1 MKVNEDTKHNSINVD
16 SFLTLTHMN
25 QTNKTNH
32 ILKKTSTKAIS
43 LFSDNNT
50 EAKKDNKTIK
60 KDGIKIKASFVD
72 LFCINYCN
80 TNKHNLKLL
89 IKGTGLIKQALDIK
103 YYFREIINFSRIK
116 NYCLQKNNFFYLI
129 LHINLLYH

>member
-1 MKVNEDTKHNSINVD
+1 
-16 SFLTLTHMN
+16 MN
-25 QTNKTNH
+25 D
-32 ILKKTSTKAIS
+32 KKATKAEKNRAREQKKKAQKRIKRA
-43 LFSDNNT
+43 NT
-50 EAKKDNKTIK
+50 RIKKDNKTIK

-103 YYFREIINFSRIK
+103 YYFREIIIFSRIK